1 MDKNIG
7 TSTSLGKMGMELL
20 VLPEPKING
29 RETFIKKKSDDGRGV
44 LIYLTELGKRKR
56 TYQKHCFKI

>member
-1 MDKNIG
+1 
-7 TSTSLGKMGMELL
+7 MGMELL

-29 RETFIKKKSDDGRGV
+29 RKLSSRKNPDDGRGV

-56 TYQKHCFKI
+56 TYQKHCFKKIQ